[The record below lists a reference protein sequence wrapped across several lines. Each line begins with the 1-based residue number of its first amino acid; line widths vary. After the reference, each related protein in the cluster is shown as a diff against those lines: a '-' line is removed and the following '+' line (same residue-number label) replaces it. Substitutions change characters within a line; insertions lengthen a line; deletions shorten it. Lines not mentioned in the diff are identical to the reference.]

1 MERFFLLVEIA
12 SYIFTVYLFYKKK
25 ELAVMYVPVLIFA
38 HNVIDPVF
46 SALLYYGTISFL
58 FLYCIFRNGTFYKHN
73 IFAVLLF
80 CYFLLLLTRSNDL
93 VIIRTHIFHVFW
105 FLLAIPLI
113 GSIYQKYSTDTI
125 YKELV
130 NSAVLI
136 LLLFIVNVLM
146 STFYHFSPARMY
158 GIVRGILY
166 GNVYAAGFNILSIA
180 LFVVALRVII
190 HPQLWYV
197 LVAAVAY
204 TFVILSLR
212 RSVMLVSTAGIIVAM
227 LSLLVKR
234 NTKRFFF
241 LGSLVV
247 LIGLLVYSG
256 TNVGSEF
263 KERYELR
270 QLNDRELEG
279 EQRFAEYELVYKDMF
294 VYNYYSPLIGFDMFN
309 SAGNYG
315 KGVFEMRTLHGD
327 VPGIVHSSGII
338 GLVLYFLMIVTG
350 FRSSLAAAVSV
361 VDKMLIFFSA
371 VALVVFT
378 ITGRFTEGA
387 SMLLIFLV
395 LGLPLAQ
402 KDKEANFAG

>member
-1 MERFFLLVEIA
+1 
-12 SYIFTVYLFYKKK
+12 
-25 ELAVMYVPVLIFA
+25 
-38 HNVIDPVF
+38 
-46 SALLYYGTISFL
+46 
-58 FLYCIFRNGTFYKHN
+58 
-73 IFAVLLF
+73 
-80 CYFLLLLTRSNDL
+80 
-93 VIIRTHIFHVFW
+93 
-105 FLLAIPLI
+105 
-113 GSIYQKYSTDTI
+113 
-125 YKELV
+125 
-130 NSAVLI
+130 
-136 LLLFIVNVLM
+136 
-146 STFYHFSPARMY
+146 
-158 GIVRGILY
+158 
-166 GNVYAAGFNILSIA
+166 
-180 LFVVALRVII
+180 
-190 HPQLWYV
+190 
-197 LVAAVAY
+197 
-204 TFVILSLR
+204 
-212 RSVMLVSTAGIIVAM
+212 MLVSTAGIIVAM